1 MSAEFDQFA
10 DDYDFWVRTARAP
23 QTFTQLV
30 DLLPHQDCRI
40 LDIGCGTGQLSIYLA
55 QHSAHVT
62 GIDPSVEMLA
72 LARKHRAAAHVHNVQ
87 FNVASIEDWV
97 TVGEKYDFIVANYVL
112 HYTNLAYV
120 LAHLPALLNPSGRVL
135 IRDIHLDDPKQP
147 QVVYSE
153 RQRALWETPALLRA
167 HGIYAASRIL
177 RFRLSSAWLDR
188 QRHDGLLHSAD
199 YQVLYKRHLPECQ
212 MLTNGAELTVLWEAP
227 PEQPKAE
234 TDNLSNVYANVPP
247 VQYEWTDT
255 RFPKTNVE
263 STVVAIFEATVAT
276 HGARLAIKTTDR
288 ALTYTALNSAANRLA
303 HAILRLCGAAAEPV
317 IILAGDNVDV
327 ITAIFAVL
335 KAGKIYVVLNPVH
348 PLEQLLATITDA
360 TARLVL
366 TDQQQATQIAPHL
379 GADVQLLKLTEVD
392 ETLSA
397 ENLSLPLTPDHV
409 AGIFYTSG
417 STGKPKG
424 IIRQHRQLLHST
436 WHNTNA
442 YGISAEDRHS
452 LLFFCGYTAAVPDL
466 YDTLLNGATL
476 YPFDPQTHTLDEL
489 ATWLEAE
496 KITLFHPPAALF
508 RRLLDALAGENRFP
522 ALRLVILAGQKIY
535 KSDVELFRTIFH
547 PSCLLLYRLAMTEA
561 GSVTHF
567 LMNHNTAFGAA
578 VPVGYPTVDKEIVLL
593 DDEGQPTAVP
603 EGEIAIRSRYL
614 SAGYWRNDALNAE
627 KFLPD
632 ASDPTLMLYR
642 TGDIGRLQD
651 DGCLEILG
659 RRDSMVKLR
668 GYRVELG
675 AIEQALN
682 NLSFVKEAAVIVQDG
697 PQNVQQL
704 SAYLVPA
711 GQSLTARD
719 LRYALQ
725 QSLPP
730 HMIPTHYIFLAELP
744 LNANGKI
751 DRQAL
756 PALSPSRPALSTAYA
771 PPTDASQAELIT
783 LWESLFGINP
793 IGIHDDFFEIGGSS
807 LTVLHLLAEIKKG
820 FDVTIPI
827 ELFLQ
832 EPTIG
837 NLSTLLQTLLLNE
850 RATSLAL
857 QPATDAA
864 IQTMAQRIHNRQVR
878 EKTTVNKLTTLSRL
892 LPYPLAV
899 RLCTLPSRPQN
910 RALTASIQIIK
921 AFHALIDT
929 KVTLEQTIENSL
941 HLKQMRALGLDHDA
955 IRWQARGLPFAGDF
969 RIEGRE
975 RIVQATASGQGII
988 FVNYHCVV
996 REWTNAALG
1005 NNFKIVGA
1013 GKYQGDDE
1021 ALPISKTVTQ
1031 TLQLKEAQ
1039 QILLAGGRVVIAADG
1054 SGGEGAQIEYPLHG
1068 RLVPIK
1074 TTFAELALMCNAIIL
1089 PVYSVIHKVDNALI
1103 HIGEPFDRGAS
1114 RLSYDE
1120 RVKLLTAQY
1129 GAFLQDV
1136 YARAPWMISHARMK
1150 KHIACPPWAGAGEGV
1165 YG

>member
-1 MSAEFDQFA
+1 M
-10 DDYDFWVRTARAP
+10 
-23 QTFTQLV
+23 
-30 DLLPHQDCRI
+30 
-40 LDIGCGTGQLSIYLA
+40 
-55 QHSAHVT
+55 
-62 GIDPSVEMLA
+62 
-72 LARKHRAAAHVHNVQ
+72 
-87 FNVASIEDWV
+87 
-97 TVGEKYDFIVANYVL
+97 
-112 HYTNLAYV
+112 
-120 LAHLPALLNPSGRVL
+120 
-135 IRDIHLDDPKQP
+135 
-147 QVVYSE
+147 
-153 RQRALWETPALLRA
+153 
-167 HGIYAASRIL
+167 
-177 RFRLSSAWLDR
+177 
-188 QRHDGLLHSAD
+188 
-199 YQVLYKRHLPECQ
+199 
-212 MLTNGAELTVLWEAP
+212 TVLWEAP
-227 PEQPKAE
+227 PAQPEAE
-234 TDNLSNVYANVPP
+234 PDHLPKVYADIPP
-247 VQYEWTDT
+247 VQYEWTET

-263 STVVAIFEATVAT
+263 STVVAMFEATVAT

-303 HAILRLCGAAAEPV
+303 RTILHRCGDAAEPV
-317 IILAGDNVDV
+317 IILASDNVEV

-348 PLEQLLATITDA
+348 PREQLLATIADA

-392 ETLSA
+392 ETLSNA
-397 ENLSLPLTPDHV
+397 NLSLPLTPDHL

-442 YGISAEDRHS
+442 YGIAAEDRHS

-476 YPFDPQTHTLDEL
+476 YPFDPQQHTLDEL

-496 KITLFHPPAALF
+496 KITFFHPPAALF
-508 RRLLDALAGENRFP
+508 RRLLDSLVGENRFP
-522 ALRLVILAGQKIY
+522 ALRLIILAGQKIY
-535 KSDVELFRTIFH
+535 KSDVERFRTIFS
-547 PSCLLLYRLAMTEA
+547 PSSLLLYRLAMTEA
-561 GSVTHF
+561 GSVAHF
-567 LMNHNTAFGAA
+567 LMNHTTSFGEV
-578 VPVGYPTVDKEIVLL
+578 VPVGYPTADKEIILL
-593 DDEGQPTAVP
+593 DDEGQPTAAS

-632 ASDPTLMLYR
+632 VSDPTLLLYR
-642 TGDIGRLQD
+642 TGDIGRLQE
-651 DGCLEILG
+651 DGSLEVLG
-659 RRDSMVKLR
+659 RRDSMVKIR

-675 AIEQALN
+675 AIEEALN
-682 NLSFVKEAAVIVQDG
+682 RLSFVKEAAVIVQDG
-697 PQNVQQL
+697 PQNTQQL

-711 GQSLTARD
+711 HQPLTARD

-725 QSLPP
+725 QTLPP
-730 HMIPTHYIFLAELP
+730 HMIPTHYIFLTELP
-744 LNANGKI
+744 LNANGKL

-771 PPTDASQAELIT
+771 PPTDASQAELSA
-783 LWESLFGINP
+783 LWEGLFGINP

-820 FDVTIPI
+820 FGVTIPI

-832 EPTIG
+832 EPTIS
-837 NLSTLLQTLLLNE
+837 NLSSLVQSLLQNE
-850 RATSLAL
+850 HATSTAQ

-864 IQTMAQRIHNRQVR
+864 IQTMAKRIHNRQVR
-878 EKTTVNKLTTLSRL
+878 ETNNVNKLTIVSRL

-910 RALTASIQIIK
+910 RALTASIQLIK

-929 KVTLEQTIENSL
+929 QVTLEQTIENSL

-975 RIVQATASGQGII
+975 QIAQAAASGQGII
-988 FVNYHCVV
+988 FVNYHSVV
-996 REWTNAALG
+996 REWTNHAL
-1005 NNFKIVGA
+1005 NANFKVVGA
-1013 GKYQGDDE
+1013 GKYRVDDD
-1021 ALPISKTVTQ
+1021 ALPLTKNVTQ
-1031 TLQLKEAQ
+1031 SLQLKEAE
-1039 QILLAGGRVVIAADG
+1039 QILLAGGSVTIAADG

-1068 RLVPIK
+1068 RLVPLK
-1074 TTFAELALMCNAIIL
+1074 TTFAELALMCNAVIL
-1089 PVYSVIHKVDNALI
+1089 PVYSVIRKVDNAFI
-1103 HIGEPFDRGAS
+1103 QIGEPFESGSS
-1114 RLSYDE
+1114 RLPHDE

-1129 GAFLQDV
+1129 GVFLQDV

-1150 KHIACPPWAGAGEGV
+1150 KYIACPPWTVAGEGA